1 MSSFQLI
8 CVELLS
14 AELPEDYEKDSWQ
27 LSDSEK
33 LSTITQLRNTGNNA
47 YKAKEY
53 TLAEEHY
60 RKALGMAEQLILK
73 YEYEFE

>member
-1 MSSFQLI
+1 MISFQLLS
-8 CVELLS
+8 VELLS

-33 LSTITQLRNTGNNA
+33 LSTITLLRNNGNDA

-53 TLAEEHY
+53 ARAEEHY

-73 YEYEFE
+73 YDIKVK